1 MDKTPPNISPK
12 RKKKPKKLRGRPRL
26 WLWGLLGNHPLP
38 ALFKNIVSFK
48 KQMGWVHALQ
58 MMLLLLQWMLYF
70 WVLPTAA
77 FNHTC
82 LLVLVYFR
90 SFWLMTAVSLCPPSL
105 FQGSDGVFDACFLYR
120 KLPEISSFF
129 TVVLK
134 LKPWSSLGYLSSTV
148 QMTPESCC
156 TQSSC
161 QNSDHWR

>member
-1 MDKTPPNISPK
+1 MKE
-12 RKKKPKKLRGRPRL
+12 RKKLKKNKKLRGRPRL
-26 WLWGLLGNHPLP
+26 WLWVLLGNHPLP

-105 FQGSDGVFDACFLYR
+105 VQRSDGVFDVCFLYH

-129 TVVLK
+129 FFLQLCLNLSPRAHWVIYHQPCRGHLRVVALRVHVK
-134 LKPWSSLGYLSSTV
+134 IQITGL
-148 QMTPESCC
+148 
-156 TQSSC
+156 
-161 QNSDHWR
+161 